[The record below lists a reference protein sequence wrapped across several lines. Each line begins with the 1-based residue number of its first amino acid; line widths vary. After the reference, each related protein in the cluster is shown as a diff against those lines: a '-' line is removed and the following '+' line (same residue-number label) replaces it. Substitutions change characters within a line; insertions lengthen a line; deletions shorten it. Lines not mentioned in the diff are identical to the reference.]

1 MKRKSEAAEER
12 SAMRSAAI
20 AALEAIAERIA
31 RRAGS
36 NAAEKGRSYNCCPY
50 RSDRLALAW
59 SEGHNAQR
67 AAMLLNRYP
76 RNIETDAP
84 PPPSK

>member
-1 MKRKSEAAEER
+1 MKRKSDSAAEC
-12 SAMRSAAI
+12 
-20 AALEAIAERIA
+20 IA

-36 NAAEKGRSYNCCPY
+36 NAALKGKPYNFCPY

-76 RNIETDAP
+76 RNIATDAP
-84 PPPSK
+84 R